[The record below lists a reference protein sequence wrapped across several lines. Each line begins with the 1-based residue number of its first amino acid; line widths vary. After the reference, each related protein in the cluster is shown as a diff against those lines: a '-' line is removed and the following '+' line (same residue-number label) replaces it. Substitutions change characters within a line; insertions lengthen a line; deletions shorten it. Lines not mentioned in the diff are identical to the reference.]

1 MELNTLYNIEISP
14 KDIFDSMKTNIYN
27 NFSLYSFSIISKEYL
42 ALRSDLFALIKKIS
56 DKMGFKSQT
65 YFLSIY
71 YLDILFT
78 QNKKADCN
86 YNVMGLACLLLAS
99 KYCEND
105 PAVPELKYF
114 IRIYNK
120 IVGSKNSISV
130 SDLFYSEVMTCKML
144 NHKLNYYTVYDF
156 NSFFFNNNILRREQ
170 LIDLYSGYD
179 IGHDMKSSIKARKI
193 LEKIYK
199 KSRYYLDNLLKSSI
213 SLKYNSL
220 LLSVYIM
227 KKSIENTLINERH
240 YEKYNF
246 LSKDKFLKKTNDYFN
261 SIIVGYYGLDYEN
274 MPEFQKLIEEND
286 FIKIF
291 NQTKRL
297 SDEFSPTNKSK
308 PNNPSI
314 SHNKTPNKTID
325 AKSLNLKISDIN
337 FSSTKKNFN
346 KLKTSH
352 SIHTK
357 MNSMNSTNSLLT
369 FSGQNMPR
377 VSYIQSH
384 NLNQKALCRNLGVDN
399 CNENYRQKE
408 KDINNIDKNQLLFLF
423 RLNSQ
428 NSLSHNLKYGDK
440 KNELI
445 NMYATSPLKFGI
457 SDKNIIYNNYQ
468 NKKEHFLKKTKTS
481 NFEKNNFSS
490 SNEFIIKSSNDN
502 KSIEKDI
509 LVQNINGNNNNIN
522 VNLNVKPYY
531 KKLAQNYNK
540 LKNNF
545 NQISNKFNSEN
556 NDFLSS
562 NDQMQEKNEIKY
574 NIVNRM
580 PKYKLSNYIKDK
592 EKEKEKEKQKKKEE
606 ISCDRKSK
614 INLNIAAKRF
624 TISNSKDI
632 NLSNIKKEYKGR
644 SDFSNNKEK
653 KISKLLHI
661 NLNAKHSDS
670 NITPLNAIS
679 NKNNDDYFFT
689 TTYINK
695 SNTKKKKYETRTVKP
710 INNLARSID
719 NKSSTL
725 QANLNQKK
733 NFYIS
738 KRSIGSNMRFKDIQI
753 KKNNNNFRDNKKINY
768 LYDSNEYAESIFSN
782 TLTSSNQGG
791 RYSLMT
797 IKKEKEKE
805 KDKNSNNKIFLT
817 DNTLSGDE
825 RNNNFDGEVNEFLFN
840 TNTFKSQ
847 MSNKYKRIFVKK
859 NKYENEYHLVDKEKN
874 KNKNSSNQHL
884 GHCKLLSF
892 QNNDFKNYEESNDE
906 DSNSLSQ
913 KNYLLYSFKN
923 KNIDEDNTYSQHLKK
938 NPSTIVINN
947 NININF
953 GMKDKKRYKNIIKNS
968 QIQINNNNGPNS
980 IASLLNKIPLCY
992 KNNTDNE
999 ENINKII

>member
-1 MELNTLYNIEISP
+1 MELNCLYKIEISP
-14 KDIFDSMKTNIYN
+14 KDIFDSMKTNIYD
-27 NFSLYSFSIISKEYL
+27 NFSLFSFSIISREYL
-42 ALRSDLFALIKKIS
+42 ALRSDLFGLIKKIS

-65 YFLSIY
+65 YFLSVY
-71 YLDILFT
+71 YLDILFI
-78 QNKKADCN
+78 QNKKSDCN
-86 YNVMGLACLLLAS
+86 YSVMGLACLLLAS

-114 IRIYNK
+114 IRIYNR

-130 SDLFYSEVMTCKML
+130 SDLFYSEVMACKML

-156 NSFFFNNNILRREQ
+156 NSFFFNNNILKKEQ
-170 LIDLYSGYD
+170 LYDLYNGFD
-179 IGHDMKSSIKARKI
+179 NGHDMKFSLKARKI

-199 KSRYYLDNLLKSSI
+199 KSRYYLDNILKSPI

-227 KKSIENTLINERH
+227 KKSIENALISERH
-240 YEKYNF
+240 YERF
-246 LSKDKFLKKTNDYFN
+246 DFPSKEKFLKKTDDYFN
-261 SIIVGYYGLDYEN
+261 SIIVGYYDLDYEN

-291 NQTKRL
+291 NQNKRL
-297 SDEFSPTNKSK
+297 SEGFSPTNKST
-308 PNNPSI
+308 PNNPSF
-314 SHNKTPNKTID
+314 SFNKTPNKTID
-325 AKSLNLKISDIN
+325 AKSLNLKISDMN

-346 KLKTSH
+346 KLKTSY

-357 MNSMNSTNSLLT
+357 MNSMNSTNSRLT

-377 VSYIQSH
+377 LSYIQNH
-384 NLNQKALCRNLGVDN
+384 NLNQKTLYRNLGIDN

-408 KDINNIDKNQLLFLF
+408 KEMNTIDKNQLLFLF

-428 NSLSHNLKYGDK
+428 NNFNHNLKYGDK
-440 KNELI
+440 KNELM
-445 NMYATSPLKFGI
+445 NMYATSPLKFGN
-457 SDKNIIYNNYQ
+457 SDKNIIYNNYK
-468 NKKEHFLKKTKTS
+468 NKKEFFLKKTKTS

-490 SNEFIIKSSNDN
+490 SNEFIIKNSNDN
-502 KSIEKDI
+502 RSIEKDI
-509 LVQNINGNNNNIN
+509 FSQNINNNNIN

-531 KKLAQNYNK
+531 KKLVQNNK

-556 NDFLSS
+556 NDFLSP
-562 NDQMQEKNEIKY
+562 NEQIHEKNVIKY

-580 PKYKLSNYIKDK
+580 PKYKLSNYTKDK
-592 EKEKEKEKQKKKEE
+592 EKEKEKEE
-606 ISCDRKSK
+606 ISCDKKSK
-614 INLNIAAKRF
+614 INLNNAAKRF
-624 TISNSKDI
+624 TISNIKDI

-644 SDFSNNKEK
+644 SEFSNNKEK

-661 NLNAKHSDS
+661 NLNAKHSDG
-670 NITPLNAIS
+670 NITPIS
-679 NKNNDDYFFT
+679 SILKKTNDDYFST
-689 TTYINK
+689 TTYINN
-695 SNTKKKKYETRTVKP
+695 SNIKKKKYDTKTIKP
-710 INNLARSID
+710 MNNLARSID
-719 NKSSTL
+719 NKNNTL

-733 NFYIS
+733 NFYIA
-738 KRSIGSNMRFKDIQI
+738 KRSIGSNMRFKDIHI
-753 KKNNNNFRDNKKINY
+753 KKSNNNVRENKNKINY
-768 LYDSNEYAESIFSN
+768 LYDSNEYTENIFSN

-797 IKKEKEKE
+797 LRKEKEKE
-805 KDKNSNNKIFLT
+805 KEKNSNNKIFLT

-825 RNNNFDGEVNEFLFN
+825 RNIFDGDVNEFLFN
-840 TNTFKSQ
+840 TNTFKNQ
-847 MSNKYKRIFVKK
+847 MSNNYKRIFVKK
-859 NKYENEYHLVDKEKN
+859 NKYEDEYHIVDREKS
-874 KNKNSSNQHL
+874 KNRKSKIQNL
-884 GHCKLLSF
+884 GSHYKVLSF
-892 QNNDFKNYEESNDE
+892 QNNDLKNYEESND
-906 DSNSLSQ
+906 D
-913 KNYLLYSFKN
+913 LLYSFKN
-923 KNIDEDNTYSQHLKK
+923 KNIDEDNTYTQHLKK

-953 GMKDKKRYKNIIKNS
+953 GMKDKKRYKNVIKNS

-999 ENINKII
+999 TNIDKRI

>member
-1 MELNTLYNIEISP
+1 MELNCLYKIEISP
-14 KDIFDSMKTNIYN
+14 KDIFDSMKTNIYD
-27 NFSLYSFSIISKEYL
+27 NFSFYSFPIISKEYL
-42 ALRSDLFALIKKIS
+42 ALRSDLFGLIKKIS

-65 YFLSIY
+65 YFLSLY

-78 QNKKADCN
+78 KNKKSDCN

-114 IRIYNK
+114 IRIYNR

-130 SDLFYSEVMTCKML
+130 SDLFYSEVMACKML

-156 NSFFFNNNILRREQ
+156 NSFFFNNNILKKEQ
-170 LIDLYSGYD
+170 LYDLYNGFD
-179 IGHDMKSSIKARKI
+179 NGHDMKFSLKARKI

-199 KSRYYLDNLLKSSI
+199 KSRYYLDNILKSPI

-227 KKSIENTLINERH
+227 KKSIENALISERH
-240 YEKYNF
+240 YERF
-246 LSKDKFLKKTNDYFN
+246 DFPSKEKFLKKTDDYFN
-261 SIIVGYYGLDYEN
+261 SIIVGYYDLDYEN

-291 NQTKRL
+291 NQNKRL
-297 SDEFSPTNKSK
+297 SEGFSPTNKST
-308 PNNPSI
+308 PNNPSF
-314 SHNKTPNKTID
+314 SFNKTPNKTID
-325 AKSLNLKISDIN
+325 AKSLNLKISDMN

-346 KLKTSH
+346 KLKTSY

-357 MNSMNSTNSLLT
+357 MNSMNNTNSRLT

-377 VSYIQSH
+377 LSYIQNH
-384 NLNQKALCRNLGVDN
+384 NLNQKTLYRNLGIDN

-408 KDINNIDKNQLLFLF
+408 KEMNTIDKNQLLFLF

-428 NSLSHNLKYGDK
+428 NNFNHNLKYGDK
-440 KNELI
+440 KNELM
-445 NMYATSPLKFGI
+445 NMYATSPLKFGN
-457 SDKNIIYNNYQ
+457 SDKNIIYNNYK
-468 NKKEHFLKKTKTS
+468 NKKEFFLKKTKTS

-490 SNEFIIKSSNDN
+490 SNEFIIKNSNDN
-502 KSIEKDI
+502 RSIEKDI
-509 LVQNINGNNNNIN
+509 FSQNINNNNIN

-531 KKLAQNYNK
+531 KKLVQNNK

-556 NDFLSS
+556 NDFLSP
-562 NDQMQEKNEIKY
+562 NEQIHEKNVIKY

-580 PKYKLSNYIKDK
+580 PKYKLSNYTK
-592 EKEKEKEKQKKKEE
+592 EKEKEKEKEE

-614 INLNIAAKRF
+614 INLNNAAKRF
-624 TISNSKDI
+624 TISNIKDI

-644 SDFSNNKEK
+644 SEFSNNKEK

-661 NLNAKHSDS
+661 NLNAKHSDG
-670 NITPLNAIS
+670 NITPIS
-679 NKNNDDYFFT
+679 SILKKTNDDYFST
-689 TTYINK
+689 TTYINN
-695 SNTKKKKYETRTVKP
+695 SNIKKKKYDTKTIKP
-710 INNLARSID
+710 MNNLARSID
-719 NKSSTL
+719 NKNNTL

-733 NFYIS
+733 NFYIA
-738 KRSIGSNMRFKDIQI
+738 KRSIGSNMRFKDIHI
-753 KKNNNNFRDNKKINY
+753 KKSNNNVRENKNKINY
-768 LYDSNEYAESIFSN
+768 LYDSNEYTENIFSN

-797 IKKEKEKE
+797 LRKEKEKE
-805 KDKNSNNKIFLT
+805 KEKEKNSNNKIFLT

-825 RNNNFDGEVNEFLFN
+825 RNIFDGDVNEFLFN
-840 TNTFKSQ
+840 TNTFKNQ
-847 MSNKYKRIFVKK
+847 MSNNYKRIFVKK
-859 NKYENEYHLVDKEKN
+859 NKYEDEYHIVDREKS
-874 KNKNSSNQHL
+874 KNRKSKIQNL
-884 GHCKLLSF
+884 GSHYKVLSF
-892 QNNDFKNYEESNDE
+892 QNNDLKNYEESND
-906 DSNSLSQ
+906 D
-913 KNYLLYSFKN
+913 LLYSFKN
-923 KNIDEDNTYSQHLKK
+923 KNIDEDNTYTQHLKK

-953 GMKDKKRYKNIIKNS
+953 GMKDKKRYKNVIKNS

-999 ENINKII
+999 TNIDKRI